1 MTTRQMD
8 DGPTAVAEPASP
20 AERAA
25 QLARVAQQSAVRAV
39 AIHAQDVGEPDPSAG
54 NPPFDDVDV
63 VISIEMVKPAGAPTV
78 RYDVTFEVETPPS
91 AKRAGMRVEIVLRMV
106 VTVPPETEP
115 DVEAFSAY
123 AERYVIEALFPYFR
137 ETFHSLAARMG
148 RSATLGSLGPS
159 DSD

>member
-1 MTTRQMD
+1 MTPKPTAE
-8 DGPTAVAEPASP
+8 GPTAVAEPASP

-25 QLARVAQQSAVRAV
+25 RLARVARQSAVRAV

-54 NPPFDDVDV
+54 NPPYDDVDV
-63 VISIEMVKPAGAPTV
+63 VIAIEMVKPPGDPTV

-106 VTVPPETEP
+106 VTLPPETQA
-115 DVEAFSAY
+115 DVETLSAY

-148 RSATLGSLGPS
+148 RAATLGNLGPP
-159 DSD
+159 DRE